1 MGQSE
6 LPQEGAIQP
15 KQLGFFRRSAAWLFS
30 QQHFHF
36 KLLSGTAA
44 GVSVIVLL
52 AGIFLYVTVR
62 NHQQETLRAHT
73 IEVIRQSSLIEND
86 IAGLE
91 TGHRGFLL
99 TGKEEYV
106 TSFNRR
112 SDMIKRRIEDLTGLI
127 LDNPKQRKRV
137 MKVQEVVQKWLDT
150 VALPELRSHDRE
162 TAEATGQP
170 KSVVLGNSLLDQ
182 GRAIL
187 EALQDEEQIV
197 LNQRML
203 EQEWAAQSTQMLDFL
218 PKLERSVLEMQKE
231 KRGYLLT
238 GDTHFVEAYQ
248 RAITDFYTYNGY
260 LSILV
265 ANSPGQ
271 AELLAEVRSNIERW
285 IKTCAVPEIDAKR
298 DSKDTT
304 ALGLN
309 DTGETLMTD
318 IRQALA
324 SLEKTELNVYENR
337 TAIARRDRLIKT
349 SVLGCLAL
357 LAVALLVVSNSYSF
371 TLVRRQLS
379 KLEGVETRI
388 RSIIEN
394 ILDGMITLDE
404 QGVICSLNPA
414 AEKMFGYTEQE
425 MVGYKFTKLIPKFYG
440 SEPDAKAVP
449 WGWGESAS
457 SSVSRSKSPSAR
469 CRSTTKSFTSP

>member
-62 NHQQETLRAHT
+62 NHLQETLRAHT

-112 SDMIKRRIEDLTGLI
+112 CDMIKRRIEDLTGLI

-187 EALQDEEQIV
+187 EALQD
-197 LNQRML
+197 N
-203 EQEWAAQSTQMLDFL
+203 
-218 PKLERSVLEMQKE
+218 
-231 KRGYLLT
+231 
-238 GDTHFVEAYQ
+238 H
-248 RAITDFYTYNGY
+248 
-260 LSILV
+260 
-265 ANSPGQ
+265 
-271 AELLAEVRSNIERW
+271 
-285 IKTCAVPEIDAKR
+285 
-298 DSKDTT
+298 
-304 ALGLN
+304 LGA
-309 DTGETLMTD
+309 G
-318 IRQALA
+318 
-324 SLEKTELNVYENR
+324 
-337 TAIARRDRLIKT
+337 
-349 SVLGCLAL
+349 
-357 LAVALLVVSNSYSF
+357 
-371 TLVRRQLS
+371 
-379 KLEGVETRI
+379 
-388 RSIIEN
+388 
-394 ILDGMITLDE
+394 
-404 QGVICSLNPA
+404 
-414 AEKMFGYTEQE
+414 
-425 MVGYKFTKLIPKFYG
+425 
-440 SEPDAKAVP
+440 
-449 WGWGESAS
+449 
-457 SSVSRSKSPSAR
+457 
-469 CRSTTKSFTSP
+469 